1 MKEPMKIED
10 YSKEQLLIFLR
21 NNDLIIKELH
31 WKLEL
36 LTGCATFGD
45 SDGTDGGCID
55 CYYDNQAQWSRCQA
69 FYGAWKKYRKEKLD
83 G

>member
-1 MKEPMKIED
+1 MKEPMKRED
-10 YSKEQLLIFLR
+10 YPKEQLLIFLR
-21 NNDLIIKELH
+21 NQDLIIEELH

-36 LTGCATFGD
+36 LTGCAIFGN

-69 FYGAWKKYRKEKLD
+69 FYAAWKKYRKEKLD

>member
-1 MKEPMKIED
+1 MKEPIKIED

-21 NNDLIIKELH
+21 NKDLIIEKLR

-36 LTGCATFGD
+36 LTGCVAFGD
-45 SDGTDGGCID
+45 SDGTDGGCVE
-55 CYYDNQAQWSRCQA
+55 CYYNNLSQWTRCEA
-69 FYGAWKKYRKEKLD
+69 FREAWQQYRKEKLD